1 MNRVDLTC
9 YQQALAY
16 EYAGQWAQAA
26 AAYLHVIASAD
37 ELLPRVQYRLAV
49 AYSALNKADQ
59 ACQALLVL
67 DYEQACVSVLEQA
80 IATAVQ
86 SNTADANTEN
96 LTRAADWWQQGLSHY
111 ATQHW
116 AQAAGCMQQA
126 LYREPDHC
134 AHGQYLLGAVLYRA
148 GAVPQACQALLALV
162 IDRDPYAEP
171 QGCILTQAAPEVA
184 VSYVHYRTHLPIARK
199 VVVYESY
206 AGVGARCNPLA
217 IFNQRALYD
226 AHDDWLHVW
235 VLNEAE
241 NIPKAWHSLANVVC
255 VPVNSQRYAQFMAT
269 AAFCINNSN
278 AATYIVRRAEQKF
291 LNTWH
296 GTPLKGLGRDIKTEF
311 NEFGPVQYNFLQ
323 STHLISPNTHTTDV
337 LLDRYDLRCVYRGQL
352 AQTGYPRI
360 DATVASSAER
370 QRELKQQLGLAP
382 DQPVVLFAPTWRGT
396 FESMAM
402 DFQRLEDDLSAMFNQ
417 GAQLLF
423 RGHYF
428 LEEQLSQRALDCTVV
443 PSSMD
448 SNELLAIVDVLITD
462 YSSICVDFMP
472 RQRPILYYVYD
483 QEQYAQ
489 ERGLYLWPQ
498 QMPGVTCTTRSQLVA
513 ALHTALDT
521 VQNAAPDAPT
531 EAYDLS
537 VYNDKD
543 DGAATRRVIDF
554 FFYDDQRHVV
564 HSAADV
570 AALHSILVY
579 PGSMAPGP
587 RTEQIIAQVQHLN
600 QDNVRAIVSSCP
612 DTVQAHSNSPT
623 LTALFTPAIQHIPK
637 VGDWALTRLESECLA
652 QAEQGVIALSPA
664 QQAVIHAVY
673 AREFL
678 RVYGCAKLD
687 AVLDCVGTD
696 EYWRELLAAAE
707 RR

>member
-9 YQQALAY
+9 YQQAVAY
-16 EYAGQWAQAA
+16 EYAEQWTQAI
-26 AAYLHVIASAD
+26 AAYQQVIASAH
-37 ELLPRVQYRLAV
+37 ELLPRVQYRLAL
-49 AYSALNKADQ
+49 AYNALNKADQ

-67 DYEQACVSVLEQA
+67 DYEQACIRVLEQG

-86 SNTADANTEN
+86 SNTADVNTVN
-96 LTRAADWWQQGLSHY
+96 LTRAADWWQQGLNHY
-111 ATQHW
+111 AAQDW
-116 AQAAGCMQQA
+116 AQAARCMQQA
-126 LYREPDHC
+126 LYRDPDHC
-134 AHGQYLLGAVLYRA
+134 AHGQYVLGAALYRA
-148 GAVPQACQALLALV
+148 GEVQQASQALLALV

-171 QGCILTQAAPEVA
+171 QGCIFTQVVPEVA
-184 VSYVHYRTHLPIARK
+184 VSYVHYRTHLPIAQN

-206 AGVGARCNPLA
+206 AGVAARCNPLA
-217 IFNQRALYD
+217 IFAQRAVYD
-226 AHDDWLHVW
+226 VNDDWLHVW
-235 VLNEAE
+235 VLNETQS
-241 NIPKAWHSLANVVC
+241 IPKAWHGLANVVC

-296 GTPLKGLGRDIKTEF
+296 GTPLKGLGRDIQTEF

-360 DATVASSAER
+360 DATVASSSER

-396 FESMAM
+396 FDSMAV
-402 DFQRLEDDLSAMFNQ
+402 DFQRLEDDLSAMLSSD
-417 GAQLLF
+417 AQLLF

-428 LEEQLSQRALDCTVV
+428 LEQQLSQRALNCIVV
-443 PSSMD
+443 PSSID

-472 RQRPILYYVYD
+472 RQRPIVYYVYD

-489 ERGLYLWPQ
+489 ERGLYIWPK
-498 QMPGVTCTTRSQLVA
+498 QMPGVTCTTCSQLVA

-521 VQNAAPDAPT
+521 VQKADSGAPI
-531 EAYDLS
+531 ESYDLS

-543 DGAATRRVIDF
+543 DGAATQRVIDF

-600 QDNVRAIVSSCP
+600 QSNVRAVVSSCP

-623 LTALFTPAIQHIPK
+623 LTALFTEAIQHIPK
-637 VGDWALTRLESECLA
+637 VGDWALTRRELQRLA
-652 QAEQGVIALSPA
+652 QAEQGITALDSA
-664 QQAVIHAVY
+664 QQAVIEAVY

-678 RVYGCAKLD
+678 RVYGCAKFD

-696 EYWRELLAAAE
+696 EYWRGLLAAAE
-707 RR
+707 RG